1 MGNSGQLKMKI
12 YIKGTITSLT
22 GLHIG
27 GTNVGFAIGGA
38 DATVVR
44 NPWNQQPFI
53 PGSSLKGKMRSL
65 LERLEGKW
73 STSGITQSGPYIGDK
88 ESTSSSGKFIC
99 DIFGVTPENI
109 KENAKKKHGDYKPER
124 DDMPISRIIVRDCE
138 LEPES
143 VEKLKK
149 IKSDMPYTEVK
160 TEVVIDRITASATPR
175 QLERVPAGAVFNMRI
190 VLNVFDGDDYTELV
204 NKIFEALCLVQ
215 NDALGGKGSRG
226 SGEVAIHVGSVRA
239 KSKAD
244 FDANKD
250 WQEFKIEIP
259 PQLRHEPSALA

>member
-1 MGNSGQLKMKI
+1 MSNIGQLTKKVFI
-12 YIKGTITSLT
+12 EGSIRAVT

-27 GTNVGFAIGGA
+27 GSNPGFAIGGA

-44 NPWNQQPFI
+44 NPLTLFPYI

-65 LERLEGKW
+65 LERLEGRW
-73 STSGITQSGPYIGDK
+73 SDGNMTHLKAGPLKDVDHI
-88 ESTSSSGKFIC
+88 IC
-99 DIFGVTPENI
+99 KIFGTTLEELKNQG
-109 KENAKKKHGDYKPER
+109 KSDR
-124 DDMPISRIIVRDCE
+124 PICRIIVRDCE
-138 LEPES
+138 LTKNS
-143 VEKLKK
+143 AAKLGK

-160 TEVVIDRITASATPR
+160 TEVVIDRITAAATPR

-190 VLNVFDGDDYTELV
+190 VLNVFDGDNDNELV

-226 SGEVAIHVGSVRA
+226 SGEVAIHVESVRA